1 MRLVSTA
8 VIFNIATL
16 ALAEK
21 ENRSVNEVKETK
33 DTIQRL
39 LRKKRDQAINLGFR
53 AIVAED
59 VIPNKK
65 GDYRGWKG
73 TGYGSELNGKG
84 KKSKDR

>member
-1 MRLVSTA
+1 MRFGSTA
-8 VIFNIATL
+8 VIFNIVITL

-21 ENRSVNEVKETK
+21 GNRSVNEVKMK

-39 LRKKRDQAINLGFR
+39 LRKKRHQAINLGFR

-65 GDYRGWKG
+65 GDNRVGWKR
-73 TGYGSELNGKG
+73 T
-84 KKSKDR
+84 